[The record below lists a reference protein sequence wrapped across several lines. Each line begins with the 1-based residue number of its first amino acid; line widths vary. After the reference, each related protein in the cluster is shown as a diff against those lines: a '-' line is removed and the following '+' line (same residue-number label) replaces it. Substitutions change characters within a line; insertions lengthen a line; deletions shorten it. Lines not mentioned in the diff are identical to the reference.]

1 MHVRESRMIDYLKC
15 IGNKPRRVTR
25 RRSSAWDL
33 SMGWAIHGFVLPVP
47 SLKLLSLVC
56 VCVCVCE
63 QRLHGEGE
71 KLFEK
76 ESEATSGEQ

>member
-1 MHVRESRMIDYLKC
+1 M
-15 IGNKPRRVTR
+15 
-25 RRSSAWDL
+25 
-33 SMGWAIHGFVLPVP
+33 
-47 SLKLLSLVC
+47 C